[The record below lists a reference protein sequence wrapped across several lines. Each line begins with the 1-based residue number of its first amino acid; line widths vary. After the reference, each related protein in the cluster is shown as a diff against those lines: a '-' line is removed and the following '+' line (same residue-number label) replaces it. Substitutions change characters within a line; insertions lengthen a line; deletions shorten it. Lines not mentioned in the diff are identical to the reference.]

1 MFVSSYQIHNV
12 LNVYS
17 KQLSKGRSSQKKN
30 PETKKPV
37 SDQINLSAEG
47 KRRATIERVAE
58 DILNKIYSYSRS
70 GKIKPNPNGLPR
82 EKIKKHTELDG
93 KKETEFVFNSIDVL
107 NRKTKTAL
115 SVKDTNFLMGRPE
128 ESAQD
133 TVEKDSDGSA
143 GI

>member
-1 MFVSSYQIHNV
+1 MLVSSYQIHNV

-17 KQLSKGRSSQKKN
+17 KQLSQARSVQKEKT
-30 PETKKPV
+30 ETKKPL

-70 GKIKPNPNGLPR
+70 GKIKANPHGLPQ
-82 EKIKKHTELDG
+82 EKEKKHTEADS
-93 KKETEFVFNSIDVL
+93 KKEKEFEFNFIDVL

-115 SVKDTNFLMGRPE
+115 SVKDTNFLTGRPE
-128 ESAQD
+128 EPAKEA
-133 TVEKDSDGSA
+133 VEKDSDS
-143 GI
+143 

>member
-17 KQLSKGRSSQKKN
+17 KQLSQDRSVQKKKA
-30 PETKKPV
+30 EAKKPL

-58 DILNKIYSYSRS
+58 EILNKIYSYSRN
-70 GKIKPNPNGLPR
+70 GKISANPNALLKENR
-82 EKIKKHTELDG
+82 KKYTEPDS
-93 KKETEFVFNSIDVL
+93 KKETEFVFNSIDVR

-115 SVKDTNFLMGRPE
+115 SVKDTKFLTGTPAE
-128 ESAQD
+128 PAKG
-133 TVEKDSDGSA
+133 TVEKDSVPS
-143 GI
+143 I

>member
-17 KQLSKGRSSQKKN
+17 KQLSQGRSAQQEKT
-30 PETKKPV
+30 ETKKPL

-58 DILNKIYSYSRS
+58 DILNKIYSYGRS
-70 GKIKPNPNGLPR
+70 GKIKANPHGLPR
-82 EKIKKHTELDG
+82 ENVKKYTESDS
-93 KKETEFVFNSIDVL
+93 KKGTEFVFNSIDVR

-115 SVKDTNFLMGRPE
+115 SVEDTKFLIGRPE
-128 ESAQD
+128 EPAKD
-133 TVEKDSDGSA
+133 MVEKDSDS
-143 GI
+143 

>member
-17 KQLSKGRSSQKKN
+17 KQLSQGKSAQNEKT
-30 PETKKPV
+30 ETKKPL
-37 SDQINLSAEG
+37 SDQINLSTEG

-70 GKIKPNPNGLPR
+70 GKIKANPHERPR
-82 EKIKKHTELDG
+82 ENIKKSVESDS
-93 KKETEFVFNSIDVL
+93 KKETEFVFNSIDVQ

-115 SVKDTNFLMGRPE
+115 SVKDTKFLIGRPE
-128 ESAQD
+128 EPAKD
-133 TVEKDSDGSA
+133 TPEKDSDR
-143 GI
+143 

>member
-17 KQLSKGRSSQKKN
+17 KQLSQGRSAQQEKT
-30 PETKKPV
+30 ETKKPL

-47 KRRATIERVAE
+47 KRRAANERVAE

-70 GKIKPNPNGLPR
+70 GKIKTNPRDLSR
-82 EKIKKHTELDG
+82 ENEKKYTESDS
-93 KKETEFVFNSIDVL
+93 KKETEFVFNSIDVR

-115 SVKDTNFLMGRPE
+115 SVEDTKFLIGRPE
-128 ESAQD
+128 EPAKD
-133 TVEKDSDGSA
+133 TVEKDSDS
-143 GI
+143 

>member
-17 KQLSKGRSSQKKN
+17 KQLSQGKSAQKEKT
-30 PETKKPV
+30 ETKKPL

-70 GKIKPNPNGLPR
+70 GKIKANPHGLPR
-82 EKIKKHTELDG
+82 ENIKKSVESDSR
-93 KKETEFVFNSIDVL
+93 KETEFVFNSIDVL

-115 SVKDTNFLMGRPE
+115 SVKDTKFLVGRPE
-128 ESAQD
+128 EPAKD
-133 TVEKDSDGSA
+133 TPEKDSDS
-143 GI
+143 